1 LTSWES
7 IKRKE
12 ENVAAQNDDGL
23 NEVSN
28 QLNENILAV
37 KGTLELMDASVTEDE
52 LHELLLKAIER
63 MDIIQRLSNELLIV
77 LKNCLD
83 KINKVK
89 E

>member
-1 LTSWES
+1 
-7 IKRKE
+7 
-12 ENVAAQNDDGL
+12 VAAQNDDGL